1 MERNAA
7 EPFQARAISV
17 ARRGSSHSLGTV
29 SMRYQDQINSM
40 KACSEMFDSIGYA
53 GRGRQGLARCIAA
66 FEADDRERAIREYR
80 QTIGDAPNFA
90 SAMTDLD
97 TDKLPPEIHEQYF
110 SRVLGVMFGM
120 TLLMNGNV
128 K

>member
-1 MERNAA
+1 
-7 EPFQARAISV
+7 
-17 ARRGSSHSLGTV
+17 
-29 SMRYQDQINSM
+29 MRYQDQINSM
-40 KACSEMFDSIGYA
+40 KACSEMFHSIGYA
-53 GRGRQGLARCIAA
+53 GRGQQGLARCIAA
-66 FEADDRERAIREYR
+66 FEADDKERAIMEYR

-97 TDKLPPEIHEQYF
+97 EDKLPPDIHEQYF

-120 TLLMNGNV
+120 TLLMNGDV